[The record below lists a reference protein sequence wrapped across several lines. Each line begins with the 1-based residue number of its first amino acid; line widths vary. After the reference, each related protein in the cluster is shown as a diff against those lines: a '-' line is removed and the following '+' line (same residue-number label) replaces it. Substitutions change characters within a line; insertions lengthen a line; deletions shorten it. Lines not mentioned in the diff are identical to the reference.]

1 MSDTTEDVRRVLV
14 EVINSNP
21 EVKENL
27 EKEYGKGNVFT
38 MEEATEK
45 FDFIG
50 FMAPFTVVERKEDGI
65 KGTLTFQD
73 RPRFYFDFQKS

>member
-21 EVKENL
+21 EVKEKL

-38 MEEATEK
+38 TEEATEK

-50 FMAPFTVVERKEDGI
+50 FMAPFTVVKRKEDGV

>member
-1 MSDTTEDVRRVLV
+1 MDDKTEGVRRVLV
-14 EVINSNP
+14 KVINSNP
-21 EVKENL
+21 EIRERL
-27 EKEYGKGNVFT
+27 EEEYGKGNVFT
-38 MEEATEK
+38 TEEASEK

-50 FMAPFTVVERKEDGI
+50 FMAPFTVVKRKEDGV

>member
-1 MSDTTEDVRRVLV
+1 MDDKTENVRRVLV

-21 EVKENL
+21 EVKEKL

-38 MEEATEK
+38 TKEATEK

-50 FMAPFTVVERKEDGI
+50 FMAPFTVVERKGDGV

-73 RPRFYFDFQKS
+73 RPRFYFDFQES